1 MEFGI
6 KKYGI
11 VKSEGIKLPDG
22 QMMKQV
28 GLEGHSYLAM
38 TELDKIK
45 ET

>member
-11 VKSEGIKLPDG
+11 VKRDKAANG

-28 GLEGHSYLAM
+28 GLEGHPYLAM